1 MKNDARKLIAERVRI
16 ARKKRKLTQLQLAA
30 DANVDQTLI
39 SKIENAKSN
48 TPVATL
54 ATLAKVLQTST
65 AYLTGETDDPSPK
78 TIFSENVEVKETINE
93 TVNRNG
99 KEYSADEIA
108 KNPKLGLPAEEKSN
122 VRFGTKFIEIPLLTM
137 ATAASCGAG
146 NGLYGVIPE
155 STENIFV
162 EASTFACLDDTR
174 KPFAM
179 PIEGD
184 SMIGAGLEE
193 GANAVINPAEEVT
206 NGDAAL
212 ICYDGNW
219 LIKWVIYNPDG
230 SVDLK
235 PANPNY
241 SPMHIE
247 SAYASDPSWF
257 RIIGKVVA
265 TVKKGF
271 PKRAF

>member
-1 MKNDARKLIAERVRI
+1 MRNGGELRLLRKA
-16 ARKKRKLTQLQLAA
+16 KKLTQEGLANIVGVSRNTVYDWER
-30 DANVDQTLI
+30 DAYSPEGENLI
-39 SKIENAKSN
+39 K
-48 TPVATL
+48 
-54 ATLAKVLQTST
+54 LAKALNVS
-65 AYLTGETDDPSPK
+65 ASYLMGETDDPTPK
-78 TIFSENVEVKETINE
+78 TRLSEKIEPQETFHEKII
-93 TVNRNG
+93 RNG
-99 KEYSADEIA
+99 KEYSADDIA
-108 KNPKLGLPAEEKSN
+108 KNPKSELPVEEKSN

>member
-1 MKNDARKLIAERVRI
+1 MDNFGERLRTIRKLRGI
-16 ARKKRKLTQLQLAA
+16 
-30 DANVDQTLI
+30 
-39 SKIENAKSN
+39 KSN
-48 TPVATL
+48 VLCNMLDVASGTVSRWETNNRNPGFETL
-54 ATLAKVLQTST
+54 KKIAVILNTSV
-65 AYLTGETDDPSPK
+65 AYLLAETNDP
-78 TIFSENVEVKETINE
+78 
-93 TVNRNG
+93 
-99 KEYSADEIA
+99 
-108 KNPKLGLPAEEKSN
+108 NPHGWQGSLNYNDKKIEEKSN
-122 VRFGTKFIEIPLLTM
+122 VRLGVKFLEIPIMPM

-162 EASTFACLDDTR
+162 EASTFTCLDDTR
-174 KPFAM
+174 KPFAV
-179 PIEGD
+179 PVEGD

-193 GANAVINPAEEVT
+193 GAFAVINPAEDVI
-206 NGDAAL
+206 NGDTAL
-212 ICYDGNW
+212 ICYNNNW

-257 RIIGKVVA
+257 
-265 TVKKGF
+265 
-271 PKRAF
+271 

>member
-1 MKNDARKLIAERVRI
+1 MVKKQVFSKWTVINWESG
-16 ARKKRKLTQLQLAA
+16 KRKPSADVLYNKIAPALNRSPDSLMNKTLLT
-30 DANVDQTLI
+30 
-39 SKIENAKSN
+39 
-48 TPVATL
+48 
-54 ATLAKVLQTST
+54 
-65 AYLTGETDDPSPK
+65 
-78 TIFSENVEVKETINE
+78 ETIEPKENLNE
-93 TVNRNG
+93 TIIRNG
-99 KEYSADEIA
+99 KEYSADDIA
-108 KNPKLGLPAEEKSN
+108 KNPKLGLPVEEKSN
-122 VRFGTKFIEIPLLTM
+122 VRLGSKFIEIPLLTM

-162 EASTFACLDDTR
+162 EASTFTCLDETR

-193 GANAVINPAEEVT
+193 GANAVINPAEEVV

-219 LIKWVIYNPDG
+219 LINWVVYNPDG
-230 SVDLK
+230 SIDLK

-241 SPMHIE
+241 SSMHIE
-247 SAYASDPSWF
+247 SAYASDPVMVPHNW
-257 RIIGKVVA
+257 
-265 TVKKGF
+265 
-271 PKRAF
+271 

>member
-1 MKNDARKLIAERVRI
+1 MRTGDEIRLL
-16 ARKKRKLTQLQLAA
+16 RKKLRLSQEGLS
-30 DANVDQTLI
+30 TLI
-39 SKIENAKSN
+39 GVSRSAVYDWERDAYSPEGKNLVK
-48 TPVATL
+48 
-54 ATLAKVLQTST
+54 LAKALNVSVS
-65 AYLTGETDDPSPK
+65 YLMGETDDPTPK
-78 TIFSENVEVKETINE
+78 TRLSEKIEPQGAFHEIIIN
-93 TVNRNG
+93 NG
-99 KEYSADEIA
+99 KEYSPENIT
-108 KNPKLGLPAEEKSN
+108 KNPKSELPVEEKSN
-122 VRFGTKFIEIPLLTM
+122 VRLGTKFIKIPLLAM
-137 ATAASCGAG
+137 ATAASCGAD

-193 GANAVINPAEEVT
+193 GANAVINPAEDVT
-206 NGDAAL
+206 NGDVAL
-212 ICYDGNW
+212 ICYSGNW
-219 LIKWVIYNPDG
+219 LIKWVICNPDG

-235 PANPNY
+235 LANPNY

-265 TVKKGF
+265 TIKKGF